1 MADTQYLVLARHYNQ
16 KTNSC
21 VTNKTDIIW
30 KDYRNTD
37 KEDVRSVHEVLK
49 IQASDSNGGVTSG
62 EMQQL
67 IIKNAQKSNPKYD
80 MVFAF
85 RGVDMI
91 GDNIPNAVCD
101 AFYRLPGDPWIKNS
115 ISGSLAESMNIVKRL
130 GNAIG
135 KDNVLIG
142 KIVPLEQYIDIV

>member
-1 MADTQYLVLARHYNQ
+1 MAATQYIVLARHYNQ

-21 VTNKTDIIW
+21 VTNKTNVTW

-37 KEDVRSVHEVLK
+37 VNDNRSVHEVLK
-49 IQASDSNGGVTSG
+49 IQATDSNGGVTSS
-62 EMQQL
+62 EMQKL
-67 IIKNAQKSNPKYD
+67 IIDNAQKSNPKYD

-101 AFYRLPGDPWIKNS
+101 VFYRLPGDPWIKNS
-115 ISGSLAESMNIVKRL
+115 VTGSLAESMNAVKRL
-130 GNAIG
+130 SNAIG
-135 KDNVLIG
+135 KDNVLVG